1 MGYTVRLE
9 PEATARHAIAMA
21 TGQRHTR
28 FNPARYFIRR
38 NRLRVIAKNVS
49 TPRLL
54 LLFPQFFLVAFA
66 EMLGFLILRQ
76 PREVGHLARALGWNL
91 LRLPQ
96 TLSERGRVQRDRS
109 VPDKV
114 LQRLTVRETAR
125 IRVYVANQ
133 AERLE
138 EAWGRRAEIVSERA
152 TQARV
157 MSRSLH
163 MWQAAATALLFVGLL
178 LGFRHFLW
186 APPAALGELLPF
198 PPHTNELFGAWVSPW
213 QDSGLGHP
221 GPASPAFFA
230 LGVIQVLA
238 LGAASAAQKLLIVV
252 LGGLAFYGASRLLS
266 ELVDRPARLV
276 AGAVYALGAVGY
288 AGMRTGSLG
297 ALVFG
302 AMAPFA
308 LHSLLRFA
316 GWARPPRWSANREG
330 ARLAVATALSAA
342 IVPGALFLYLFA
354 AVVLTV
360 SRALLGRPVA
370 ELKAFAG
377 SVAGLA
383 LGWVLLL
390 PWSAG
395 WFSDGGPLSVLRGE
409 RAPEFVSSF
418 AGHGAASVLS
428 GQTPDVSPLFGLAL
442 PVLGIVAVVVSEGQ
456 RRRVALALWALIA
469 GVGLAMTA
477 VAGGFLKPMV
487 SSPIELGVLA
497 SLSFA
502 ALAGLAVGAFR
513 LDLPRRRLGVGHF
526 LAVGGLAACGFLLVA
541 GLVPTFVGGG
551 WGPGSDEGLQ
561 DAETIEQISTLLA
574 AEASGG
580 EQFRTLWV
588 GDGWSGPWPTA
599 ARPLSEYVVTD
610 TSGRLLTDLFA
621 RADSEGARALQDVIA
636 AVEAGNT
643 DRGGRLLSTFSVR
656 FVVLDEDSNQ
666 ESWLAQRD
674 LGVFRDEGDV
684 HILSF
689 DRPLAR
695 AGVYNQLPSSAASLA
710 DGKRPSGSEIER
722 ARARSESPSRL
733 VIPEVRGPGVAFL
746 AESED
751 PGWEATFEDG
761 DELTRV
767 EGGWGNAFSLDASQG
782 GGLELDY
789 PRSTSDGAWLIAMP
803 L

>member
-1 MGYTVRLE
+1 MAIRTTTISTRAERDDTTTADPSMPTVLAVVVTHDGRTWLRDCLIALANQSYPLLDVVVIDDASPRPKEDPRLKRIAKRHLRRRRWGYVRTPRPLGYGGAINWALSRVRTDADYLLFIHDDAALSKESVEHMVERLRSDEQVAVVGPKIVLWDDPQILEEVGMAVDRFGYPYKGLEEGEIDLGQHDRASEVFFVTSTCMLIRHEIFKRLRGWDARLGAFSEDLDLCWRARLMGYTVRLE

-28 FNPARYFIRR
+28 FSPARYFIRR

-152 TQARV
+152 TRARV
-157 MSRSLH
+157 VSRSLH
-163 MWQAAATALLFVGLL
+163 VWPAAATALLFVGLL

-198 PPHTNELFGAWVSPW
+198 PPQTNELFGAWVSQW

-221 GPASPAFFA
+221 GPAPPAFFA
-230 LGVIQVLA
+230 LGVIQLLA
-238 LGAASAAQKLLIVV
+238 LGASSAAQKLLIVV

-266 ELVDRPARLV
+266 ELVDRPARLI
-276 AGAVYALGAVGY
+276 AGAVYVLGAVGY

-308 LHSLLRFA
+308 LRSLLRFA

-370 ELKAFAG
+370 ELKALAG

-409 RAPEFVSSF
+409 R
-418 AGHGAASVLS
+418 
-428 GQTPDVSPLFGLAL
+428 
-442 PVLGIVAVVVSEGQ
+442 
-456 RRRVALALWALIA
+456 
-469 GVGLAMTA
+469 
-477 VAGGFLKPMV
+477 
-487 SSPIELGVLA
+487 
-497 SLSFA
+497 
-502 ALAGLAVGAFR
+502 
-513 LDLPRRRLGVGHF
+513 
-526 LAVGGLAACGFLLVA
+526 
-541 GLVPTFVGGG
+541 
-551 WGPGSDEGLQ
+551 
-561 DAETIEQISTLLA
+561 
-574 AEASGG
+574 
-580 EQFRTLWV
+580 
-588 GDGWSGPWPTA
+588 
-599 ARPLSEYVVTD
+599 
-610 TSGRLLTDLFA
+610 
-621 RADSEGARALQDVIA
+621 
-636 AVEAGNT
+636 
-643 DRGGRLLSTFSVR
+643 
-656 FVVLDEDSNQ
+656 
-666 ESWLAQRD
+666 
-674 LGVFRDEGDV
+674 
-684 HILSF
+684 
-689 DRPLAR
+689 
-695 AGVYNQLPSSAASLA
+695 
-710 DGKRPSGSEIER
+710 
-722 ARARSESPSRL
+722 
-733 VIPEVRGPGVAFL
+733 
-746 AESED
+746 
-751 PGWEATFEDG
+751 
-761 DELTRV
+761 
-767 EGGWGNAFSLDASQG
+767 
-782 GGLELDY
+782 
-789 PRSTSDGAWLIAMP
+789 
-803 L
+803 